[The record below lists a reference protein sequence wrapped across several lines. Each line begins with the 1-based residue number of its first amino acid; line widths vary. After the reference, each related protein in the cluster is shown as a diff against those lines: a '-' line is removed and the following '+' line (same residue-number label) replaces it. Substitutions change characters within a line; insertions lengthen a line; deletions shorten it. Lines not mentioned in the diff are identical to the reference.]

1 MPHCKFNRE
10 AKMKNIFA
18 LAVLLTTTLIT
29 TNITAAEKKSPI
41 GGVDHVGLT
50 VSKLEDSKRFF
61 VETLGFEE
69 LGKDP
74 SYPAYFL
81 NNGAITVTLWQTKSG
96 DKATPFNRKNN
107 VGLHHLAFQVE
118 TYEKLEHLHQML
130 LQAPGVK
137 VEFAPENLGRGPTKH
152 MMIREPSGNRLEFI
166 HRVRRK

>member
-1 MPHCKFNRE
+1 MRK
-10 AKMKNIFA
+10 I
-18 LAVLLTTTLIT
+18 LTLVLLLTTTLISS
-29 TNITAAEKKSPI
+29 NISAAENKSPI

-50 VSKLEDSKRFF
+50 VSDLDASKQFF
-61 VETLGFEE
+61 VDSLGFDE

-81 NNGAITVTLWQTKSG
+81 NNGSITVTLWQTKNG
-96 DKATPFNRKNN
+96 DQATPFNRKNN

-118 TYEKLEHLHQML
+118 TYEKLEQLHQAL
-130 LQAPGVK
+130 LKAPGVK

-166 HRVRRK
+166 HRARRK